1 MHMSREDYINGYIS
15 GMIGYNDNWS
25 REDVEIVLGKVLKES
40 AHEKWWNTP
49 IPKWGMV
56 EPVTPN
62 EMWQRGAWGQTNVAD
77 LVLSYL
83 ETSFS

>member
-1 MHMSREDYINGYIS
+1 MHMSRKDYIDGYIN

-25 REDVEIVLGKVLKES
+25 REDVELVLGRVLKEE
-40 AHEKWWNTP
+40 AHDRWWNTP
-49 IPKWGMV
+49 IPQWNKI
-56 EPVTPN
+56 TPN
-62 EMWQRGAWGQTNVAD
+62 EMWALGARTNVVD